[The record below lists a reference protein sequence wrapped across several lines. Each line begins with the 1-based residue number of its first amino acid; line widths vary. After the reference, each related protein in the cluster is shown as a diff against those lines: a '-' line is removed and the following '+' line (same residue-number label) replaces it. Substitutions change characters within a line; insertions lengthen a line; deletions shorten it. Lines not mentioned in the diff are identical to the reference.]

1 MAIHLTDA
9 YLYLFGAI
17 SEVFALSTQRCG
29 NWGSGDVLSVQF
41 RFESG
46 MTGSLSTILVTPLY
60 MRFQVFGSDAWAEAL
75 SDVHPGK
82 KGITRLTLAQTGEER
97 QVQELH
103 SIDTV
108 RANLEAFA
116 DAVEGRAP
124 YPFTR
129 AEKLANVAV
138 MEAII
143 ESARSGQPVTL

>member
-1 MAIHLTDA
+1 MKRKGAGREIFRSTLTF
-9 YLYLFGAI
+9 YVSNSFIRIIGAAFNRY
-17 SEVFALSTQRCG
+17 S
-29 NWGSGDVLSVQF
+29 N
-41 RFESG
+41 
-46 MTGSLSTILVTPLY
+46 
-60 MRFQVFGSDAWAEAL
+60 
-75 SDVHPGK
+75 VHPGR
-82 KGITRLTLAQTGEER
+82 KGITRLTVARTGQDR

-129 AEKLANVAV
+129 AEKLGNVAV

-143 ESARSGQPVTL
+143 ESARTGQPVTL